1 MQGLRD
7 PHFVARRGLRIKMR
21 ARERIKQ
28 TLLELLKESSADQ
41 LAVKTLCIEA
51 KISKQTLYNNF
62 YGIPDAIGEAIC
74 DIIDENAG
82 RYFAQSNWMTGME
95 KVLVLFE
102 ENRDIV
108 MHLWNSK
115 WRNEAFEAI
124 SSHAYKIIARG
135 IHECEVDSGIR
146 VPRQDEAIMAGLY
159 LDIFMGLLLRYME
172 QKMTQDPKQLVR
184 IYGAVLDKDTS
195 SGLKRISEMYK

>member
-1 MQGLRD
+1 
-7 PHFVARRGLRIKMR
+7 MR

-74 DIIDENAG
+74 DIIDEKAG
-82 RYFAQSNWMTGME
+82 KYLAQSNWMTGME
-95 KVLVLFE
+95 KVLILFE

-159 LDIFMGLLLRYME
+159 LDIFMGLLRRYME

-195 SGLKRISEMYK
+195 YGLKRISEMHK